1 MKFTTMSFEFDGR
14 NEQEVINVTKMLKAL
29 LSGASDEV
37 SVETHAIAPEKEEKP
52 VAVSK
57 TTSTA
62 VPTFSDPVLP
72 AAPTPS
78 EPVQPAAPTPSEPV
92 QPAAP
97 TPSEPVQPAA
107 PTPSEPTKTAAPKK
121 EAKPEPTKTAAP
133 KKEAKPEPAKA
144 EEETKSEAPT
154 LKEMQ
159 TLVISSVRTGRVTRD
174 EMASILLEFGGTS
187 LSKVSPSKFALLKQ
201 RIENYPL
208 TR

>member
-1 MKFTTMSFEFDGR
+1 MKVTTLSFEFDGR
-14 NEQEVINVTKMLKAL
+14 NEQEVINVTKMLKEL

-37 SVETHAIAPEKEEKP
+37 SVETHVTTPKKEEKP

-62 VPTFSDPVLP
+62 VPTFSEP
-72 AAPTPS
+72 A
-78 EPVQPAAPTPSEPV
+78 QPAAPTF
-92 QPAAP
+92 
-97 TPSEPVQPAA
+97 
-107 PTPSEPTKTAAPKK
+107 SEPTKTAAPKK
-121 EAKPEPTKTAAP
+121 EAKPEP
-133 KKEAKPEPAKA
+133 AKAEEPVKAEEPAKA

-159 TLVISSVRTGRVTRD
+159 TLVISSVRTGHVTRD

-187 LSKVSPSKFALLKQ
+187 LSSVNPSKYALLKQ

>member
-1 MKFTTMSFEFDGR
+1 MKITTLSFEFDGR
-14 NEQEVINVTKMLKAL
+14 DEQEVINVTKMLKEL
-29 LSGASDEV
+29 LSGASDDV
-37 SVETHAIAPEKEEKP
+37 SVETHIVAPKKEEKP
-52 VAVSK
+52 VEASK

-62 VPTFSDPVLP
+62 APAFSEPSQPVAPTFSEP
-72 AAPTPS
+72 A
-78 EPVQPAAPTPSEPV
+78 
-92 QPAAP
+92 
-97 TPSEPVQPAA
+97 
-107 PTPSEPTKTAAPKK
+107 KTATPKK
-121 EAKPEPTKTAAP
+121 
-133 KKEAKPEPAKA
+133 AKPEPAKV

-187 LSKVSPSKFALLKQ
+187 LSSVNPSKYALLKQ

>member
-1 MKFTTMSFEFDGR
+1 MKVTTMSFEFDGR
-14 NEQEVINVTKMLKAL
+14 NEQEVINVTKMLKEL
-29 LSGASDEV
+29 LSGASDDV
-37 SVETHAIAPEKEEKP
+37 SVETHAITPKKEEKP

-62 VPTFSDPVLP
+62 VPASSEPAQPV
-72 AAPTPS
+72 APTF
-78 EPVQPAAPTPSEPV
+78 
-92 QPAAP
+92 
-97 TPSEPVQPAA
+97 
-107 PTPSEPTKTAAPKK
+107 SEPTKTA
-121 EAKPEPTKTAAP
+121 TP

-144 EEETKSEAPT
+144 EEQAKAEEETKDEAPT

-187 LSKVSPSKFALLKQ
+187 LSSVNPSKYALLKQ

>member
-1 MKFTTMSFEFDGR
+1 MKVTTLSFEFDGR
-14 NEQEVINVTKMLKAL
+14 NEQEVINVTKMLKEL

-37 SVETHAIAPEKEEKP
+37 SVETHIVTPKKEEKP

-62 VPTFSDPVLP
+62 APTFSEQSQPV
-72 AAPTPS
+72 APTF
-78 EPVQPAAPTPSEPV
+78 
-92 QPAAP
+92 
-97 TPSEPVQPAA
+97 
-107 PTPSEPTKTAAPKK
+107 SEPTKTAAPKK
-121 EAKPEPTKTAAP
+121 AKPETV
-133 KKEAKPEPAKA
+133 KA
-144 EEETKSEAPT
+144 EEPVKVEEPVKAEEPVKVEEPVKAEEPVKVEAETKSEAPT

-159 TLVISSVRTGRVTRD
+159 TMVISSVRTGHVTRD

-187 LSKVSPSKFALLKQ
+187 LSSVNPSKYALLKQ

>member
-1 MKFTTMSFEFDGR
+1 MKVTTLSFEFDGR
-14 NEQEVINVTKMLKAL
+14 NEQEVINVTKMLKEL

-37 SVETHAIAPEKEEKP
+37 SVETHIVTPKKEEKP

-62 VPTFSDPVLP
+62 APMFSEQSQPVAPTF
-72 AAPTPS
+72 
-78 EPVQPAAPTPSEPV
+78 
-92 QPAAP
+92 
-97 TPSEPVQPAA
+97 
-107 PTPSEPTKTAAPKK
+107 SEPTKTAAPKK
-121 EAKPEPTKTAAP
+121 AKPETVKV
-133 KKEAKPEPAKA
+133 EEPAKA
-144 EEETKSEAPT
+144 EEPAKVEEAAKSEAPT

-159 TLVISSVRTGRVTRD
+159 TMVISSVRTGHVTRD

-187 LSKVSPSKFALLKQ
+187 LSSVNPSKYALLKQ

>member
-1 MKFTTMSFEFDGR
+1 MKVTTLSFEFDGR
-14 NEQEVINVTKMLKAL
+14 NEQEVINVTKMLKEL

-37 SVETHAIAPEKEEKP
+37 SVETHVVAPKKEEKP

-62 VPTFSDPVLP
+62 VPTFSEPSQPV
-72 AAPTPS
+72 APTF
-78 EPVQPAAPTPSEPV
+78 
-92 QPAAP
+92 
-97 TPSEPVQPAA
+97 
-107 PTPSEPTKTAAPKK
+107 SEPTKTTAPKK
-121 EAKPEPTKTAAP
+121 VRPV
-133 KKEAKPEPAKA
+133 KEEEPAKVEEPA
-144 EEETKSEAPT
+144 RVEEPAKVEEETKSEAPT

-159 TLVISSVRTGRVTRD
+159 TLVISSVRTGHVTRD

-187 LSKVSPSKFALLKQ
+187 LSSVNPSKYALLKQ

>member
-1 MKFTTMSFEFDGR
+1 MKVTTLSFEFDGR
-14 NEQEVINVTKMLKAL
+14 NEQEVINVTKMLKEL

-37 SVETHAIAPEKEEKP
+37 SVETHVVTPKKEEKP

-62 VPTFSDPVLP
+62 VPTFNEPAQPV
-72 AAPTPS
+72 APTF
-78 EPVQPAAPTPSEPV
+78 
-92 QPAAP
+92 
-97 TPSEPVQPAA
+97 
-107 PTPSEPTKTAAPKK
+107 SEPTKTATPKR
-121 EAKPEPTKTAAP
+121 AKTGPAKVEEPVKV
-133 KKEAKPEPAKA
+133 EEPAKV

-159 TLVISSVRTGRVTRD
+159 HLVISSVRTGHVTRD
-174 EMASILLEFGGTS
+174 EMASILLEFGGAS
-187 LSKVSPSKFALLKQ
+187 LSSVNPSKYALLKQ

>member
-1 MKFTTMSFEFDGR
+1 MKVTTLSFEFDGR
-14 NEQEVINVTKMLKAL
+14 NEQEVINVTKMLKEL
-29 LSGASDEV
+29 LSGASDDV
-37 SVETHAIAPEKEEKP
+37 SVETHVVMPKKEEKP

-62 VPTFSDPVLP
+62 VPTFSEPAQPV
-72 AAPTPS
+72 APTS
-78 EPVQPAAPTPSEPV
+78 
-92 QPAAP
+92 
-97 TPSEPVQPAA
+97 
-107 PTPSEPTKTAAPKK
+107 SEPTKTA
-121 EAKPEPTKTAAP
+121 TP
-133 KKEAKPEPAKA
+133 KKEAKPEPAKAEEPDKA

-159 TLVISSVRTGRVTRD
+159 TLVISSVRTGHVTRD

-187 LSKVSPSKFALLKQ
+187 LSSVNPSKYALLKQ

>member
-1 MKFTTMSFEFDGR
+1 MKVTTLSFEFDGR
-14 NEQEVINVTKMLKAL
+14 NEQEVINVTKMLKEL

-37 SVETHAIAPEKEEKP
+37 SVETHIVTPKKEEKP

-62 VPTFSDPVLP
+62 APTFSEQSQPV
-72 AAPTPS
+72 APTF
-78 EPVQPAAPTPSEPV
+78 
-92 QPAAP
+92 
-97 TPSEPVQPAA
+97 
-107 PTPSEPTKTAAPKK
+107 SEPTKTAAPKK
-121 EAKPEPTKTAAP
+121 AKPETV
-133 KKEAKPEPAKA
+133 KA
-144 EEETKSEAPT
+144 EEPVKVEEPVKAEEPVKVEAETKSEAPT

-159 TLVISSVRTGRVTRD
+159 TMVISSVRTGHVTRD

-187 LSKVSPSKFALLKQ
+187 LSSVNPSKYALLKQ

>member
-1 MKFTTMSFEFDGR
+1 MKVTTLSFEFDGR
-14 NEQEVINVTKMLKAL
+14 NEQEVINVTRMLKEL

-37 SVETHAIAPEKEEKP
+37 SVETHAVTPKKKEKP

-62 VPTFSDPVLP
+62 VPTFTEPAQPV
-72 AAPTPS
+72 APTF
-78 EPVQPAAPTPSEPV
+78 
-92 QPAAP
+92 
-97 TPSEPVQPAA
+97 
-107 PTPSEPTKTAAPKK
+107 SEPTKTATPKRV
-121 EAKPEPTKTAAP
+121 KTG
-133 KKEAKPEPAKA
+133 PAKV

-159 TLVISSVRTGRVTRD
+159 TLVISSVRTGHVTRD
-174 EMASILLEFGGTS
+174 EMASILLEFGGAS
-187 LSKVSPSKFALLKQ
+187 LSSVNPSKYALLKQ

>member
-1 MKFTTMSFEFDGR
+1 MKVTTLSFEFDGR
-14 NEQEVINVTKMLKAL
+14 NEQEVINVTKMLKEL

-37 SVETHAIAPEKEEKP
+37 SVETHVVTPKKEEKP

-62 VPTFSDPVLP
+62 APTFSE
-72 AAPTPS
+72 PT
-78 EPVQPAAPTPSEPV
+78 QPAAPTF
-92 QPAAP
+92 
-97 TPSEPVQPAA
+97 
-107 PTPSEPTKTAAPKK
+107 SEPTKTEAPKKAAAPKK
-121 EAKPEPTKTAAP
+121 AKIEEPEKV
-133 KKEAKPEPAKA
+133 EEPAKA
-144 EEETKSEAPT
+144 EAETKSEAPT

-159 TLVISSVRTGRVTRD
+159 TMVISSVRTGHVTRD

-187 LSKVSPSKFALLKQ
+187 LSSVNPSKYALLKQ

>member
-1 MKFTTMSFEFDGR
+1 MKVTTLSFEFDGR
-14 NEQEVINVTKMLKAL
+14 NEQEVINVTRMLKEL

-37 SVETHAIAPEKEEKP
+37 SVETHAVTPKKKEKP

-62 VPTFSDPVLP
+62 VPTFTEPAQPV
-72 AAPTPS
+72 APTFS
-78 EPVQPAAPTPSEPV
+78 EPAQPVAPTF
-92 QPAAP
+92 
-97 TPSEPVQPAA
+97 
-107 PTPSEPTKTAAPKK
+107 SEPTKTATPKRV
-121 EAKPEPTKTAAP
+121 KTG
-133 KKEAKPEPAKA
+133 PAKV

-159 TLVISSVRTGRVTRD
+159 TLVISSVRTGHVTRD
-174 EMASILLEFGGTS
+174 EMASILLEFGGAS
-187 LSKVSPSKFALLKQ
+187 LSSVNPSKYALLKQ

>member
-1 MKFTTMSFEFDGR
+1 MKVTTMSFEFDGR
-14 NEQEVINVTKMLKAL
+14 NEQEVINVTKMLKEL
-29 LSGASDEV
+29 LSGASDDV
-37 SVETHAIAPEKEEKP
+37 SVETHVITPEKEEKP

-62 VPTFSDPVLP
+62 VPTLSEPAQS
-72 AAPTPS
+72 AAPTFS
-78 EPVQPAAPTPSEPV
+78 
-92 QPAAP
+92 
-97 TPSEPVQPAA
+97 
-107 PTPSEPTKTAAPKK
+107 
-121 EAKPEPTKTAAP
+121 EPTKTAAP

-144 EEETKSEAPT
+144 EEEETKSEAPT

-159 TLVISSVRTGRVTRD
+159 TLVISSVRTGHVTRD

-187 LSKVSPSKFALLKQ
+187 LSSVNPSKYALLKQ